1 MYIELQNKSTNVVVK
16 ETTNPINVVKELT
29 VNPENDPVYPI
40 EGIGYQQ
47 LGTLSSIDDTN
58 GTPIVLPLYG
68 KRKYRHRW
76 TYFTTSN
83 NDKNLRIEVEFENR
97 GCMKDNI
104 GCDMI
109 YDGSIVKI
117 PVYNNKEFK
126 VSLYDIK
133 MI

>member
-1 MYIELQNKSTNVVVK
+1 MVYNESSKTSITSTELP
-16 ETTNPINVVKELT
+16 PITIKREID
-29 VNPENDPVYPI
+29 VNPVEDPVYPLD
-40 EGIGYQQ
+40 GMDYQQ
-47 LGTLSSIDDTN
+47 LGTLSSIDSDN
-58 GTPIVLPLYG
+58 PIVLPLYG
-68 KRKYRHRW
+68 KRKYRQRW
-76 TYFTTSN
+76 TYYTVSN

-97 GCMKDNI
+97 GCMKDRI

-117 PVYNNKEFK
+117 PVYNNKEFR